1 MLEQPLAFT
10 TATLLA
16 LIRRR
21 GGEPHV
27 TLAAEPVWYD
37 ETAQRVLDAQVNA
50 VLAERG
56 LFGPGG
62 FDFGTHVF
70 GGRYAFFSFYID
82 ENEIVRA

>member
-37 ETAQRVLDAQVNA
+37 ETAQRVDVQVNS

-62 FDFGTHVF
+62 MDRDLLVL
-70 GGRYAFFSFYID
+70 I
-82 ENEIVRA
+82 ERA